1 MARAG
6 LAEYHHSIHGPNQ
19 KDGLWREVINR
30 QHWDHPFHPLR
41 EQVPKPS
48 FAQNIPSS
56 LDAQSQPWALLNR
69 SFQVGKD
76 DGGTAFL
83 DGRLVPRGLPQGRT
97 AGPGEAAQFSGHDP
111 RSRNAHT
118 LGRGLRA
125 SRSSGELQMS
135 QKFAATRGDLR
146 ALAGRAGA
154 ARRRPPC
161 APGFP
166 PRQVGQGR
174 STTSCRMLGGRNAIA
189 CPASRG
195 STTLEG
201 REASEGR
208 AFGIMDAAC
217 SLRTHV

>member
-76 DGGTAFL
+76 DGSTAFL

-135 QKFAATRGDLR
+135 QKFAATRGDF
-146 ALAGRAGA
+146 AGAGR
-154 ARRRPPC
+154 
-161 APGFP
+161 
-166 PRQVGQGR
+166 
-174 STTSCRMLGGRNAIA
+174 
-189 CPASRG
+189 
-195 STTLEG
+195 EG
-201 REASEGR
+201 RGGSATPSVR
-208 AFGIMDAAC
+208 SRVSSAAGW
-217 SLRTHV
+217 SGAQHDFVPHVGGPERHRMPSFSRIHNT